1 MLKTIR
7 PLKLPTCIFCELT
20 RQTLSYLRIR
30 EVFKTQI
37 KSRDTSKNYVCF
49 VYDVSSVFFWWGNI
63 VSEMQE
69 ISPQLGWSL
78 CFLFAFEHLTIFPKD
93 EAWKMRLHASFCIY
107 IFSEQFFRCQEH
119 KCKQKKRVSALPA
132 SQNYILY
139 AGAFV
144 FLQVQHCF
152 NGSTLDSPC
161 PQQVIHIS
169 TSVFSVKSF
178 CILCRAQEG
187 CGLLFTFKW
196 GKLAFAWF
204 LQYNAYFTFKREKK
218 GGNKPQYVRWVTC
231 SILVQA
237 SLSLLLWTAFHRT
250 WFQDDS
256 LISSIV

>member
-1 MLKTIR
+1 MLKTTR
-7 PLKLPTCIFCELT
+7 PLKLPTLSWIFGELT
-20 RQTLSYLRIR
+20 GLTLSHLRVR
-30 EVFKTQI
+30 EVYKIQI
-37 KSRDTSKNYVCF
+37 KSRDTSKSHVCF
-49 VYDVSSVFFWWGNI
+49 VYDVSSVFWWGNI
-63 VSEMQE
+63 VSEMQ
-69 ISPQLGWSL
+69 ISLRLGCSL
-78 CFLFAFEHLTIFPKD
+78 CFLSALGHLTIFPED
-93 EAWKMRLHASFCIY
+93 EAWRMRLHISFCIY

-119 KCKQKKRVSALPA
+119 KGKHKRRVK
-132 SQNYILY
+132 
-139 AGAFV
+139 
-144 FLQVQHCF
+144 HCF
-152 NGSTLDSPC
+152 NGSTLDFPC

-237 SLSLLLWTAFHRT
+237 SLSLLLRTAFHRT
-250 WFQDDS
+250 RFQDDY
-256 LISSIV
+256 

>member
-1 MLKTIR
+1 MPGLQ
-7 PLKLPTCIFCELT
+7 PLLFVCIWTLNHLP
-20 RQTLSYLRIR
+20 
-30 EVFKTQI
+30 
-37 KSRDTSKNYVCF
+37 
-49 VYDVSSVFFWWGNI
+49 
-63 VSEMQE
+63 
-69 ISPQLGWSL
+69 WSWSMNNEAP
-78 CFLFAFEHLTIFPKD
+78 CFLLYVF
-93 EAWKMRLHASFCIY
+93 
-107 IFSEQFFRCQEH
+107 FSEQFFRCQEH
-119 KCKQKKRVSALPA
+119 KRKQKRR
-132 SQNYILY
+132 
-139 AGAFV
+139 
-144 FLQVQHCF
+144 VQHCF

-237 SLSLLLWTAFHRT
+237 SLSLLLRTAFHRT
-250 WFQDDS
+250 RFQDDS